1 MLKKKRGQSTVEYV
15 LLATAVIAVMIAF
28 ATTKETGL
36 QKKLTDTLGTSAN
49 TIGNM
54 TDRLHKSQQGS
65 NTVIPTPPQGVVGF
79 DPTTGFNSTQ

>member
-28 ATTKETGL
+28 ATNKDTGL

-54 TDRLHKSQQGS
+54 TGRLHKSQQGS
-65 NTVIPTPPQGVVGF
+65 NTVIPTPAQSVVGF